1 MRRMV
6 FVLSVLAVAAAY
18 AGSAVQE
25 DWSGIQ
31 GVLGPVIEWGAD
43 FFVSSGIDPIS
54 SPGQLTMAG
63 EPSKNVVTSTFE
75 GAYSLDFCDF
85 DGNGSVDVLG
95 GAMSDAS
102 IRWWSNTD
110 GSGTQW
116 TQYQIASMPMVRRA
130 TCGDIDSDG
139 DWDVA
144 ACGNGGAVTWFENT
158 DGSGTDWTGNPVT
171 SAGADVYYLDCTD
184 LDGDGRMDIV
194 TAEYYAN
201 RIVWWRNADG
211 TGGSWEEIPVDGGS
225 NPYFVEA
232 WDMDLD
238 GDQDILGSLFGDM
251 ACYWWE
257 NLDGHGT
264 SWSPHQIGGTLMDPR
279 YLDPADVD
287 GDGDTDVLG
296 TGYSNVLWWE
306 NKDGTAT
313 AWETHIIDSTFL
325 GAHDVEGSDLDC
337 DGDQDVLTVSFNTE
351 EILWWENLDGAGNSW
366 SEHMLDPFFEDGC
379 AICVSDID
387 GNGTPDPLGAAY
399 VDDEIAWWNL
409 LEFSDGYLESS
420 ILDTQCQPD
429 WDMLQV
435 NAVVPAG
442 TSLGCQLRCSEDYS
456 QMGGWSDTL
465 EAPTSLA
472 GVLEDGCRYLQ
483 YRVILATQD
492 PSISPVL
499 DELTVTWDQLG
510 MEESPDSGI
519 SLSVMPNPASGTAVL
534 RITSPEQAEVSLR
547 IFDLSGRMVRNI
559 VNTLDPGSHLLST
572 DDLLPGIY
580 MCRMDMELGTLSV
593 RLVVLD

>member
-1 MRRMV
+1 MSKMGL
-6 FVLSVLAVAAAY
+6 VLSVLTVAAVF

-25 DWSGIQ
+25 DWSGNQ
-31 GVLGPVIEWGAD
+31 GVLGPVMEWGAD
-43 FFVSSGIDPIS
+43 FLNSSGLDPIS
-54 SPGQLTMAG
+54 SPGQLIIAG
-63 EPSKNVVTSTFE
+63 EPSKHLVTSTFE
-75 GAYSLDFCDF
+75 GVFSLDFCDF

-144 ACGNGGAVTWFENT
+144 ACGNGGIVIWVENT
-158 DGSGTDWTGNPVT
+158 DGAGTGWTVHSVT
-171 SAGADVYYLDCTD
+171 SVGTDVYYLDCAD
-184 LDGDGRMDIV
+184 LDGDGWMDIV

-201 RIVWWRNADG
+201 RIVWWRNTDG
-211 TGGSWEEIPVDGGS
+211 TGGSWQEIPVDGAS
-225 NPYFVEA
+225 NPYFVETS
-232 WDMDLD
+232 DMDLD
-238 GDQDILGSLFGDM
+238 GDPDIVASLFGDM
-251 ACYWWE
+251 ACFWWE
-257 NLDGHGT
+257 NLDGQGT
-264 SWSPHQIGGTLMDPR
+264 SWSPHQIGGMLMDPR
-279 YLDPADVD
+279 YLDPADMD

-296 TGYSNVLWWE
+296 TGYSDVLWWE
-306 NKDGTAT
+306 NTDGTAT
-313 AWETHIIDSTFL
+313 AWETHIIDSSFL
-325 GAHDVEGSDLDC
+325 GAHDVEGSDLDG

-351 EILWWENLDGAGNSW
+351 EILWWENLNGAGTSW
-366 SEHMLDPFFEDGC
+366 SEHMLDPSFEDGC
-379 AICVSDID
+379 AVCVSDID
-387 GNGTPDPLGAAY
+387 GNGTLDPLGAAY

-409 LEFSDGYLESS
+409 MEFADGCLESS

-429 WDMLQV
+429 WGMLQA
-435 NAVVPAG
+435 NAVVPEG
-442 TSLGCQLRCSEDYS
+442 TSLGCQLRCSDDYS

-483 YRVILATQD
+483 YRVILATLD
-492 PSISPVL
+492 PSLTPVL

-510 MEESPDSGI
+510 IEGNPNSGI
-519 SLSVMPNPASGTAVL
+519 SLSLVSNPAYGTAVF
-534 RITSPEQAEVSLR
+534 RITSPEQSEVSLR

-559 VNTLDPGSHLLST
+559 VNTLDPGSHLLSA
-572 DDLLPGIY
+572 DDLPPGIY
-580 MCRMDMELGTLSV
+580 LCRMDMELGTLSV